1 MTRSTPPM
9 LAVVETVTFALIGA
23 AVELQR
29 CVPRVLDER
38 RTKLDQQVT
47 LARFLGK
54 MAVNQAQGELRRR
67 FVNPP
72 ATAGAVKG
80 PAQASAPQAP
90 ATQATV
96 ITATTVAADLPID
109 QYDELS
115 ASQVL
120 GRLTHLDVEELNA
133 VYRYESEHRRR
144 RTVLGR
150 VEQLRSAGS

>member
-1 MTRSTPPM
+1 MTRSTPPV
-9 LAVVETVTFALIGA
+9 LAAVETVTFALIGA

-29 CVPRVLDER
+29 RIPQVLDQR
-38 RTKLDQQVT
+38 RSSFDQQVN

-54 MAVNQAQGELRRR
+54 MAVQQAQVEVRRR

-72 ATAGAVKG
+72 KPSVAPSHV
-80 PAQASAPQAP
+80 AQASTPEPTAPQP
-90 ATQATV
+90 AVRVATS
-96 ITATTVAADLPID
+96 VAADLPID

-133 VYRYESEHRRR
+133 IYVYESEHRRR

-150 VEQLRSAGS
+150 VEQLRSAGR